1 MDRLVPL
8 QEPPA
13 RAMDLTGILIGGG
26 VLVRLVDGV
35 MGLVQ
40 VGPRM
45 GSVRVS
51 GMDQALEAG
60 GQARDTVMG
69 LGVVVLKVVGLVLEV
84 GPVVPLVV
92 AEVEE
97 MVDRVALEHTHLLI
111 LDRKPTMGEEGAG
124 FKSMCANVILDYV
137 SCFTLLIYI

>member
-1 MDRLVPL
+1 MDRRVPL

-60 GQARDTVMG
+60 GQAQDTVMG
-69 LGVVVLKVVGLVLEV
+69 SGSG
-84 GPVVPLVV
+84 G
-92 AEVEE
+92 AQGGGFGSGSGSGSS
-97 MVDRVALEHTHLLI
+97 AGGGGGGGNGGSSGSGTHSPS
-111 LDRKPTMGEEGAG
+111 DSGQKTNHG
-124 FKSMCANVILDYV
+124 
-137 SCFTLLIYI
+137 